1 MPALQ
6 LLLVVLANLHK
17 AVESSLVVETAGA
30 AVPVAPV
37 LVAHNPGEL
46 VVSANAPLRERVGSD
61 LSLVGAHGDQE
72 GGSSECEE
80 GGDLE
85 GHFFLLE
92 GIDVQGGG
100 WFRKIYEK

>member
-46 VVSANAPLRERVGSD
+46 VVSANAPLRERVGRD
-61 LSLVGAHGDQE
+61 LGLVGAHSDQE
-72 GGSSECEE
+72 GGGSKCEE
-80 GGDLE
+80 SGNLE
-85 GHFFLLE
+85 SHLFFLVV
-92 GIDVQGGG
+92 GIDSNRMVMES
-100 WFRKIYEK
+100 I